1 MRRLEGRHALITG
14 AATGI
19 GRATAELFARN
30 GARVVAFGFGET
42 LLDELANEIGSR
54 AVHGDVTQQAD
65 IDAAL
70 RACDGQLDIV
80 VNAAGII
87 TPDRPETIID
97 DVWAKTF
104 AVNVTG
110 TMTVCRTALPLLQ
123 RRGGAVVNVASVAAF
138 NASPD
143 SASYAASKAAV
154 VSYTRSL
161 AYAGGPYGVRANA
174 VAPGW
179 VRTPMSEYEMQLA
192 AETNNTTPR
201 LNSPRPRVASRWDAW
216 RSRRRSRRAACS
228 SRRTKPRSSPAQHW
242 SPTAAAARR
251 CRAARCRSRH
261 PIALLSRSCAIAA
274 SS

>member
-1 MRRLEGRHALITG
+1 MRRLQGWQALVTG

-19 GRATAELFARN
+19 GRATAELFAQH
-30 GARVVAFGFGET
+30 GAHVVAFGFGGA
-42 LLDELANEIGSR
+42 LLDELAAAVGGR
-54 AVHGDVTQQAD
+54 AVHGDVTRQAD

-70 RACDGQLDIV
+70 RACDGRVDVV

-87 TPDRPETIID
+87 TPDRPETIAD
-97 DVWAKTF
+97 DVWARTF

-110 TMTVCRTALPLLQ
+110 TMMVCRAALPLLQ
-123 RRGGAVVNVASVAAF
+123 QRGGAVVNVASVAAF

-143 SASYAASKAAV
+143 STSYAASKAAV

-192 AETNNTTPR
+192 AEKNNTTPEIEFAATAGR
-201 LNSPRPRVASRWDAW
+201 IALGRMAKPEEI
-216 RSRRRSRRAACS
+216 AACCLFLAS
-228 SRRTKPRSSPAQHW
+228 DEASFVTGATLVADGGGRAPVQSRAV
-242 SPTAAAARR
+242 
-251 CRAARCRSRH
+251 
-261 PIALLSRSCAIAA
+261 
-274 SS
+274 

>member
-1 MRRLEGRHALITG
+1 MRRLQGRHALVTG

-19 GRATAELFARN
+19 GRATAELFAQH
-30 GARVVAFGFGET
+30 GARVVAFGFGGS
-42 LLDELANEIGSR
+42 LLDELAGAVGGR
-54 AVHGDVTQQAD
+54 AVHGDVTRQAD

-70 RACDGQLDIV
+70 RACDGRVDIV

-87 TPDRPETIID
+87 TPDRPETIAD

-110 TMTVCRTALPLLQ
+110 TMMVCRAAFPLLQ

-161 AYAGGPYGVRANA
+161 AYTGGPYGVRANA

-192 AETNNTTPR
+192 ADKNNTTPEAEFAATAKR
-201 LNSPRPRVASRWDAW
+201 IALGRMAQPAEIAACCLFLASDDASFITGATLVADGGGRAPV
-216 RSRRRSRRAACS
+216 RSRAV
-228 SRRTKPRSSPAQHW
+228 
-242 SPTAAAARR
+242 
-251 CRAARCRSRH
+251 
-261 PIALLSRSCAIAA
+261 
-274 SS
+274 

>member
-1 MRRLEGRHALITG
+1 MLRLEGRQALVTG

-19 GRATAELFARN
+19 GRATAELFARH
-30 GARVVAFGFGET
+30 GARVVAFGLGGT
-42 LLDELANEIGSR
+42 LLDELASAIGGR
-54 AVHGDVTQQAD
+54 AVHGDVTRQAD

-70 RACDGQLDIV
+70 RACDGKLDIV

-87 TPDRPETIID
+87 VPDRAETITD
-97 DVWAKTF
+97 EVWAKTF

-110 TMTVCRTALPLLQ
+110 TMAVCRAALPLLR

-179 VRTPMSEYEMQLA
+179 VRTPMSEYEMRLA
-192 AETNNTTPR
+192 AEKNNSTAKAEFAATANRIALGRMALPEEI
-201 LNSPRPRVASRWDAW
+201 
-216 RSRRRSRRAACS
+216 AACCLFLAS
-228 SRRTKPRSSPAQHW
+228 DEASFVTGATLVADGGGRAPVQSRAV
-242 SPTAAAARR
+242 
-251 CRAARCRSRH
+251 
-261 PIALLSRSCAIAA
+261 
-274 SS
+274 